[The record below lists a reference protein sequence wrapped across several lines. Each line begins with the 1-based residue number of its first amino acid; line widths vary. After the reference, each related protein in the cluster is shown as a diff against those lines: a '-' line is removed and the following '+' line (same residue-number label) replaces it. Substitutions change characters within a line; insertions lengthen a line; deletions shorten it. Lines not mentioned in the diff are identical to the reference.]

1 MTSARLPSFP
11 SNLSSSAA
19 SSVCMST
26 SLPPLSVCHCPLPLS
41 RRPNVLPPRQVIAAL
56 LGLSPEEHNA
66 LQRARAEKMQRA
78 SSFF

>member
-1 MTSARLPSFP
+1 M
-11 SNLSSSAA
+11 
-19 SSVCMST
+19 
-26 SLPPLSVCHCPLPLS
+26 
-41 RRPNVLPPRQVIAAL
+41 PRQVIAAL